1 MVRVSRE
8 KQTEMEQINGLPL
21 VLLLL
26 IALALSACQTTP
38 SVIDAGCII
47 WERNKLKPSRLDT
60 DETIRRLH
68 VLNEAMTAT
77 CR

>member
-1 MVRVSRE
+1 MRVSSKRPTE
-8 KQTEMEQINGLPL
+8 KGQINALPL

-26 IALALSACQTTP
+26 IAPALSACQTTP

-77 CR
+77 CQ